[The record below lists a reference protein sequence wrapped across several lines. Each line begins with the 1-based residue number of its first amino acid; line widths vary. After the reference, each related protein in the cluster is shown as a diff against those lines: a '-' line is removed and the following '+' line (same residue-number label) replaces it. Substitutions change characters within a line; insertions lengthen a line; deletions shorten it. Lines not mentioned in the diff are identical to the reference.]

1 MAGNQFDIKIGYNKR
16 AAATQTLQIVL
27 QDIEGVPL
35 VDASDAPLVAE
46 IEGFVTS
53 ELTSDKAVSVIL
65 PTTPRITSKFFSFI
79 FAEEFEVANK
89 VVEIDGTVLSDPFI
103 RLINPEKTWQ
113 FLIIGFIIDAPT
125 GSPIIDD
132 NGIRTGYK
140 FEEFKIKQIVQ
151 EEPQPDGKFRVRLDL
166 EQDPSNLNTINYI
179 RRRITKERIGT
190 LKIEE
195 QFAATS
201 EVSRSL
207 LGIDR
212 AETQLGLFSN
222 VSTYGFDDDRFVF
235 YPDNPPNGPNEWVRR
250 QTESGIAHYPARVE
264 EAREEG
270 ALILSAYPVPYNFP
284 YPPLTQNRI
293 NGVDV
298 GGLFETDNWK
308 RWKNFLKLGKTLYE
322 RFEGLIPSASAGS
335 KEIYKSFLNRFIRAI
350 NLWDDENYYNN
361 SNYRG
366 SLDVYYRQISI
377 WTATFEKIKEGD
389 LKDPVTGQVID
400 FTFLK
405 NITPV
410 LRGTGTDTFE
420 GSGSVASTSE
430 VQTNPG
436 GINTV
441 LNPFL
446 ENWVNTPWSE
456 SGVTV
461 ADTDQADFQPGY
473 GPTGGHYVLLQSRQA
488 FRYQPGRI
496 SGYTFGTRALTDKSE
511 GNNTAEWGIFNDF
524 DEYVFQRDGSNFFII
539 RRSVVHYPVSLL
551 QELGVADADGNVL
564 SEFVRTYTK
573 TISGTDYS
581 IQEIKISKE
590 KFNGDSLN
598 GNGPSGYLLNTDE
611 TTMYKIEFG
620 WYGAIGLRLYAYIP
634 IENGQARWVV
644 VHTFVIENKLKEPS
658 MGDPFFRFKYQ
669 MRIGSQGGPDLNEPQ
684 VLYKYGTSMYI
695 DGGDEGTVSVY
706 SETAPIK
713 TLPTTGEFNSILGI
727 YPKKSITSG
736 GKDSNGKGID
746 IPNKKIIIPKKLSIT
761 STGLAE
767 VSIVNCKGCIGSNYL
782 YMPNITSRT
791 NGDRRRVQKLPP
803 GQTSN
808 QITLSEI
815 TITTSNSSTSSTSIQ
830 TTDSDIQYLRPGDYL
845 LENVSASI
853 TQTRI
858 ESITESSGT
867 YTITFTDAQTIAS
880 GFDLVFQ
887 PTFIVFDTDRRRYGF
902 DYDDY
907 KSKIIYETGNV
918 KIFGTYINN
927 NVSGSFNET
936 VGLLQRVDS
945 IRFGIQTERDL
956 DPIRIVSDPTTTP
969 FTAGDIFGPST
980 ESFEIRLSQLK
991 AVASSLKPVSGP
1003 RSKIN
1008 WLNPGFSYLDNGQ
1021 VAEYEIG
1028 FTPNIPVLG
1037 GNDEI
1042 VGWRN
1047 SDGQLLQENRNG
1059 VLVNR
1064 TILKPSEYVSVSYF
1078 PYSINYS
1085 TRYGIESGEN
1095 WRSRITPLTQDFRV
1109 QNPLG
1114 TSSGRCSE
1122 AILEE
1127 QPRITKQ
1134 VTQVTSSSLS
1144 SIPLSDWVEFGEEDQ
1159 TELNNYLALS
1169 STFLTIVNDRIV
1181 TGEIDPTDG
1190 QVGVIKNE
1198 VPILNFFDSN
1208 GNLSICRFLGPEKS
1222 YSADINGI
1230 PGTITVIPVSVDIE
1244 SSFEDVN
1251 AQTLVVS
1258 GGSGSPFTIGFT
1270 SITLKGWYSE
1280 GDRFDSPDSYSVPTD
1295 TGTGIF
1301 DFNAYPLYPVAF
1313 LRDRSQ
1319 IRGAEIS
1326 DTDFLGNKTAFNPEW
1341 KVNYNTDDVSID
1353 YGIESNLQTGQIDAN
1368 GVGSRTENPSSIDD
1382 LAPSAFSPVD
1392 RLSSAQLDT
1401 TGFSVLRPGNTLTT
1415 LYINNET
1422 KTFDLTD
1429 VFGFDR
1435 KVITPDITNTEA
1447 TYLVARSINESTP
1460 IDIQVNIT
1468 YVEQL

>member
-35 VDASDAPLVAE
+35 VDTSDAPLVAE

-89 VVEIDGTVLSDPFI
+89 VVEVDGTIVSDPFI

-125 GSPIIDD
+125 GSAIINDD
-132 NGIRTGYK
+132 GIRTGYK
-140 FEEFKIKQIVQ
+140 FEEFTIKQIVQ
-151 EEPQPDGKFRVRLDL
+151 EPSQADGKFRVRLDL

-235 YPDNPPNGPNEWVRR
+235 YPDNPPNGPSEWVGR

-284 YPPLTQNRI
+284 YTPLTQNSI

-298 GGLFETDNWK
+298 GGLFESNNWK

-322 RFEGLIPSASAGS
+322 RFEGLIESASVGN
-335 KEIYKSFLNRFIRAI
+335 KEIYRSFLNRFIRAI

-377 WTATFEKIKEGD
+377 WTTTFEKIKTGD

-400 FTFLK
+400 FNFLK
-405 NITPV
+405 TTAPV
-410 LRGTGTDTFE
+410 LRGTGTDTFV
-420 GSGSVASTSE
+420 GSGSVASASE

-441 LNPFL
+441 FNPFL
-446 ENWVNTPWSE
+446 ENWVNTPWVE

-473 GPTGGHYVLLQSRQA
+473 SPTGGHYVLLQSRQA

-551 QELGVADADGNVL
+551 QELGVADADGNI
-564 SEFVRTYTK
+564 SDEFVRTYTK

-581 IQEIKISKE
+581 IQEVKLTKDR
-590 KFNGDSLN
+590 FNGDSVN

-644 VHTFVIENKLKEPS
+644 LHTFVIENKLKEPS

-669 MRIGSQGGPDLNEPQ
+669 LRIGSQGGPDIKEPQ

-727 YPKKSITSG
+727 YPKKSIISG
-736 GKDSNGKGID
+736 GRDSSGNGVS

-791 NGDRRRVQKLPP
+791 NGDRRRIQKLPL
-803 GQTSN
+803 GETSN

-845 LENVSASI
+845 LENISASI

-867 YTITFTDAQTIAS
+867 YTITFTDSQTIAS
-880 GFDLVFQ
+880 GFNLVFQ
-887 PTFIVFDTDRRRYGF
+887 PTFIVFDSDRRRYGF

-907 KSKIIYETGNV
+907 QSKIIYEGGNV

-936 VGLLQRVDS
+936 VGLLQRVES
-945 IRFGIQTERDL
+945 ERFGIVTEREL

-1008 WLNPGFSYLDNGQ
+1008 WLNPSSSILDNSQ
-1021 VAEYEIG
+1021 VAEYELG
-1028 FTPNIPVLG
+1028 FTPNTPVLG
-1037 GNDEI
+1037 GNNEI
-1042 VGWRN
+1042 IGWRN
-1047 SDGQLLQENRNG
+1047 SDGQLLQEDRNG

-1085 TRYGIESGEN
+1085 TRYGIESGED
-1095 WRSRITPLTQDFRV
+1095 WRARIRPLTQDFRIA
-1109 QNPLG
+1109 NPLG
-1114 TSSGRCSE
+1114 TSTGRCSE

-1134 VTQVTSSSLS
+1134 VTQVSSSSLNA
-1144 SIPLSDWVEFGEEDQ
+1144 IPLSDWVEFGDEDQ
-1159 TELNNYLALS
+1159 TELTNYLALS
-1169 STFLTIVNDRIV
+1169 TVFLTILNDRIV
-1181 TGEIDPTDG
+1181 TVESDPTGG

-1198 VPILNFFDSN
+1198 VPILNFFDN
-1208 GNLSICRFLGPEKS
+1208 GGNLSVCRFLGPEKS
-1222 YSADINGI
+1222 YTATINGS
-1230 PGTITVIPVSVDIE
+1230 PGTVTVIPVSVDIE
-1244 SSFEDVN
+1244 ASFEDVN
-1251 AQTLVVS
+1251 AQTPIVS

-1270 SITLKGWYSE
+1270 SVIIKGWYSE
-1280 GDRFDSPDSYSVPTD
+1280 GDRFDSP
-1295 TGTGIF
+1295 
-1301 DFNAYPLYPVAF
+1301 N
-1313 LRDRSQ
+1313 
-1319 IRGAEIS
+1319 
-1326 DTDFLGNKTAFNPEW
+1326 
-1341 KVNYNTDDVSID
+1341 
-1353 YGIESNLQTGQIDAN
+1353 
-1368 GVGSRTENPSSIDD
+1368 
-1382 LAPSAFSPVD
+1382 
-1392 RLSSAQLDT
+1392 
-1401 TGFSVLRPGNTLTT
+1401 
-1415 LYINNET
+1415 
-1422 KTFDLTD
+1422 
-1429 VFGFDR
+1429 
-1435 KVITPDITNTEA
+1435 
-1447 TYLVARSINESTP
+1447 
-1460 IDIQVNIT
+1460 
-1468 YVEQL
+1468 